1 MMRTAAAGLLLALAA
16 PIWALEFA
24 STLRPAILY
33 DAPSASA
40 GKLAIVSSGYPLEK
54 VVTTAGW
61 IKVRDAT
68 GSLAW
73 VEATALGGKRSLLVS
88 AEAAAVREKP
98 AEDAPTL
105 FRVARSVVL
114 DLLQPAEGGW
124 AKVRHASGQEGYIK
138 IGEVW
143 GL

>member
-1 MMRTAAAGLLLALAA
+1 MMRVAAAGLLLALAA
-16 PIWALEFA
+16 PSGALEFV

-33 DAPSASA
+33 DAPATSA
-40 GKLAIVSSGYPLEK
+40 GKLAIVGSGYPLEK
-54 VVTTAGW
+54 VVVTAGW
-61 IKVRDAT
+61 IKVRDET

-73 VEATALGGKRSLLVS
+73 LEASALGSKRTLLVS
-88 AEAAAVREKP
+88 TEAASVRDKP
-98 AEDAPTL
+98 AEDAATL

-138 IGEVW
+138 ISDVW